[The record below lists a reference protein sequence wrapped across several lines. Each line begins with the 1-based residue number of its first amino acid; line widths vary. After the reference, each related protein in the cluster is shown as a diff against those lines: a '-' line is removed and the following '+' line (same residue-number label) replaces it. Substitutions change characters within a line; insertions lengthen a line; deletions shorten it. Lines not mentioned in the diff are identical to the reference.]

1 MITRSMLNAAVKH
14 LSIGILILSPSV
26 LLGCDSALSYQHSP
40 DQREAVNKPTTQLSG
55 NTNDSPH
62 DPVTDGYIQGA
73 TARAWQAFAQG
84 GKYRWAGQSDF
95 RFPDWAKE
103 KYRSDIERAM
113 KTPIQAGHIKGSYDS
128 REAALIVVDTT
139 RLDRSRY
146 AIVIISE
153 HLKKPQSWEI
163 KWLFRDMDLSQVQLG
178 WSSGDTLGV
187 SEYGDDGS
195 YRHCFVK
202 WNAKMRSYLCNLKEF
217 KLR

>member
-26 LLGCDSALSYQHSP
+26 LHACDSALSYQHSP
-40 DQREAVNKPTTQLSG
+40 DQREAVNKPTTQLSS

-73 TARAWQAFAQG
+73 TARAWQAFARG

-113 KTPIQAGHIKGSYDS
+113 KTPI
-128 REAALIVVDTT
+128 
-139 RLDRSRY
+139 
-146 AIVIISE
+146 
-153 HLKKPQSWEI
+153 
-163 KWLFRDMDLSQVQLG
+163 G

-195 YRHCFVK
+195 YSHCFIK